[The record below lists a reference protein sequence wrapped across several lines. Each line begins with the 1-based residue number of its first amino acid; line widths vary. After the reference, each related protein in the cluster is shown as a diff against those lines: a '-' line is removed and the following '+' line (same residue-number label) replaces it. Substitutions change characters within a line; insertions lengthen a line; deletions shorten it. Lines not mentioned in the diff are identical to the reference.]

1 MFWTIIALGMTVLM
15 GGIIAYNGDV
25 IGRKYGKKRLTL
37 FGLRPKHTAILIT
50 SVTGVFISAL
60 TTAAIFLLAPP
71 VRQVILQGERAIR
84 ENMAL
89 QESNKSLRNRTG
101 ELTAQKTTLLS
112 EMKLEQDKGT
122 EARKRTERAEEQQ
135 RAAESKQRLAEK
147 GLRFAEKLRSQAFAE
162 RNTALAARN
171 RAAQED
177 HRN

>member
-15 GGIIAYNGDV
+15 AGIIAYNGDV

-71 VRQVILQGERAIR
+71 VRRLSSRASARFVRIWR
-84 ENMAL
+84 L
-89 QESNKSLRNRTG
+89 RIQQSPRNRTG

-112 EMKLEQDKGT
+112 EMKLEQDKVT
-122 EARKRTERAEEQQ
+122 ARKRTERAEEQR
-135 RAAESKQRLAEK
+135 RAAEASESSPKKA
-147 GLRFAEKLRSQAFAE
+147 
-162 RNTALAARN
+162 
-171 RAAQED
+171 
-177 HRN
+177 